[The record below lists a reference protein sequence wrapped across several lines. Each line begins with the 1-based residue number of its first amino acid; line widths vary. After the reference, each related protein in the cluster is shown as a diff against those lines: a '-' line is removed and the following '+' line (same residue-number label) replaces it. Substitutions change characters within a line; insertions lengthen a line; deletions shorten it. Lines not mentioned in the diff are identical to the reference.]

1 MAIALCLS
9 ACAPIPLSDSAY
21 KDASITQ
28 ANDLNCREQAS
39 AAMTRAYQIFGSMP
53 KRLIIPLRSGTH
65 LPPIADDAMQQNR
78 TRREARPEDEERD
91 HEDHASCRRRR
102 P

>member
-1 MAIALCLS
+1 
-9 ACAPIPLSDSAY
+9 
-21 KDASITQ
+21 
-28 ANDLNCREQAS
+28 
-39 AAMTRAYQIFGSMP
+39 MP